1 MEKIY
6 AGTAGWSYKDWIG
19 SFYPKGQ
26 SKDFDMLEFYSTY
39 FNCIEVNSTYYTY
52 INPKIV
58 EGWINKV
65 EDREDFL
72 FTIKLHQDFTH
83 KKNYTKE
90 QVKSVQYNLD
100 MLQKAERLG
109 GLLLQFP
116 YSFKLDKENANHVK
130 NLLEIFSGYD
140 KFVEVRHKSWFIER
154 FFEFISRNR
163 SSLCAIDQPVLG
175 EAIEF
180 SPVCAGDNL
189 YIRFHGRNHKAWA
202 KSINNFGTSQS
213 YEQQSE
219 RYDYLYS
226 PGELTEIEQKVK
238 EVLDAVKKVFI
249 IFNNH
254 PHGDA
259 VANALEL
266 LNMLAGHTKVKVP
279 DTMLKAYPRLSK
291 ISLN

>member
-6 AGTAGWSYKDWIG
+6 AGTAGWSYKDWVG

-26 SKDFDMLEFYSTY
+26 SKDFDMLEFYSAY

-52 INPKIV
+52 INHRIV

-65 EDREDFL
+65 ENREDFL

-83 KKNYTKE
+83 KKKYYKE
-90 QVKSVQYNLD
+90 QIKSVQYNLD
-100 MLQKAERLG
+100 ILQKAERLG

-140 KFVEVRHKSWFIER
+140 KFVEVRHKSWLIER
-154 FFEFISRNR
+154 FFEFIRHSR

-180 SPVCAGDNL
+180 NPLCAGDNL
-189 YIRFHGRNHKAWA
+189 YIRFHGRNTKAWA
-202 KSINNFGTSQS
+202 KSINNFGKSQS

-259 VANALEL
+259 AANALEL
-266 LNMLAGHTKVKVP
+266 FNMLKERIKVKVP
-279 DTMLKAYPRLSK
+279 DTLLKAYPRLSK
-291 ISLN
+291 ICLN